1 MVLPEQSTTLVESRG
16 DAAARKS
23 YQTRLST
30 TAIYRGVAALIW
42 ALAVWHCWVAR
53 GLFVDGS
60 ALLVTMMKNGGYALF
75 FDSRRYVMAVTQAP
89 AATAIELGVT
99 DTQVLARLLSAG
111 LFFVPTAFYHA
122 ALYRARRDPA
132 LLAAVTC
139 AIAIV
144 FLPTS
149 FFIVGESNTV
159 GAAVLFACVLLATGT
174 RLTLG
179 DGVLLAAT
187 AVLLVRSYETTCF
200 YGLLLAA
207 LTTWRVAVTG
217 LRGVASL
224 LYGLAVMLFLASAV
238 VAIQSLLHPPSP
250 SQLQDAVQDVV
261 EFWHN
266 LQFLLPLSAMIIV
279 TIAALAAPR
288 LLESRRLYL
297 WAGVLL
303 IMMAASP
310 LLSSPDGFILLN
322 AKTHYRSR
330 MVAAMMTA
338 AIVLAI
344 WLYALRPAWMPAAL
358 AVLAKPAIA
367 RRFLA
372 FQLAAL
378 LGALP
383 ADILLTD
390 LWRRSI
396 IEFQSTIGAR
406 SGLIPVKETPFDREP
421 LLFLIQ
427 DWALPSQ
434 SLVLRH
440 TSGDGIIV
448 PPQGSTKWQPF
459 DPTSQLPTNI
469 QRFSW
474 GKQDRTQ

>member
-1 MVLPEQSTTLVESRG
+1 MVLPEQSTTLGESREG
-16 DAAARKS
+16 AAARKS
-23 YQTRLST
+23 DPTRLST

-99 DTQVLARLLSAG
+99 DSQILARLLSAG
-111 LFFVPTAFYHA
+111 LFFLPTAFYHA

-149 FFIVGESNTV
+149 FFIVGEAHTV
-159 GAAVLFACVLLATGT
+159 GAAVLFAGVLLATGT
-174 RLTLG
+174 RVTIG

-207 LTTWRVAVTG
+207 LTTWRVAITG
-217 LRGVASL
+217 WRGGASL

-238 VAIQSLLHPPSP
+238 VAVHSLLHPPSP
-250 SQLQDAVQDVV
+250 SQLQDAVQDIVQ
-261 EFWHN
+261 FWHN

-288 LLESRRLYL
+288 LLESWSLYL

-303 IMMAASP
+303 IMMAVSP
-310 LLSSPDGFILLN
+310 LLWSPDGFVFLN
-322 AKTHYRSR
+322 AKTHFRSR
-330 MVAAMMTA
+330 MVAGMITA

-344 WLYALRPAWMPAAL
+344 WLYTLRPAWMPTAFAAL
-358 AVLAKPAIA
+358 VKPATA

-378 LGALP
+378 LAALP
-383 ADILLTD
+383 ADILLTE

-396 IEFQSTIGAR
+396 VEFQSTIGAR
-406 SGLIPVKETPFDREP
+406 SGLIPVEETPFGREP
-421 LLFLIQ
+421 LLYLIQ
-427 DWALPSQ
+427 DWALPSE

-448 PPQGSTKWQPF
+448 PPQGSTNWQPF
-459 DPTSQLPTNI
+459 DPTSQLPTNM

-474 GKQDRTQ
+474 GKQNRTQ